1 MQFFRFLKW
10 QWSKWIFWQKMFLA
24 SITVQILSVF
34 MSSPYDDIFRFTG
47 IGVVFAFAVKWLII
61 DNIVKSWNTY
71 KEERQDM
78 FNTIKDSHK

>member
-1 MQFFRFLKW
+1 
-10 QWSKWIFWQKMFLA
+10 MFLA

-34 MSSPYDDIFRFTG
+34 MASPYDDILRFTG
-47 IGVVFAFAVKWLII
+47 IGVVFAFAVKWF
-61 DNIVKSWNTY
+61 IVDSVIKSWTTY